1 MEIANLY
8 KKQEGKSMGA
18 HAHRGAGAGFA
29 FILVVFILLVIIGA
43 AVVRPGGYY

>member
-1 MEIANLY
+1 MSHHTGGYGNA
-8 KKQEGKSMGA
+8 
-18 HAHRGAGAGFA
+18 FA